1 MEGATQPMKW
11 VRQAESNLALHLA
24 GKKKKMKK
32 TKKKAK
38 ATDHCNQREIIT
50 RLRCGQE

>member
-11 VRQAESNLALHLA
+11 VRQAESNLALHFP
-24 GKKKKMKK
+24 GKKKKI
-32 TKKKAK
+32 KKKAK
-38 ATDHCNQREIIT
+38 AADHCNQREIIT

>member
-24 GKKKKMKK
+24 GKKKKQKK
-32 TKKKAK
+32 
-38 ATDHCNQREIIT
+38 
-50 RLRCGQE
+50 RLRPLTIVISARL